1 MSTHEVYAD
10 VPGWTNTRIGDQ
22 SPSSQLHNYHSS
34 AMMMQFCGSPI
45 SETIKPEPLI
55 SEKGVHETMGQC
67 DIRGLAYL
75 KAAEAGHSSRNPSD
89 SCYMG
94 SHKGS
99 QGDLSC
105 SDLTDAVQS
114 SSASSCPGSP
124 QTPVDGEQHSDS
136 GHIDSKQ
143 DMYSPAIADEIHDVD
158 DDTKMAG
165 EEKIDRKKMKRFRLT
180 HNQTRYLMS
189 EFTRQAH
196 PDAAHRERL
205 SREIPGLSPRQVQV
219 WFQNR
224 RAKLKR
230 LSLDD
235 RERVLK
241 SRALPDDF
249 DMAQSLQP
257 SYAAEHHGYTTPL
270 VSPGTFFPPEENDP
284 YSTARVGTPSGD
296 DYSTSPLSTAS
307 VYGSY
312 FGRGNS
318 TFGHGRGPDSIS
330 SMSTSSDSLG
340 SFAHMPSANASVHRQ
355 SNFMPGS
362 FSEHGSM
369 RPSISQLHLY
379 NASVRARAGSLNLPL
394 RGTMPCPTPP
404 LEFTDADSSVDLN
417 STYGGRSLDASMPN
431 DAVARARR
439 DPYGLDSATEQFKQK
454 TVGQPVTTGPRLSE
468 GSPPKTGHSRTA
480 AAALQSAPLQSTQE
494 EDQLSGLGPQ
504 FNLSSFG
511 ITYPRQSPS
520 SNTSDPT
527 SHPGSLA
534 ATKRSDMQG
543 AYNHHGTAWLHQTI
557 QQKLSCY
564 PTPEYSAPRQRAFF
578 YQSNTET
585 I

>member
-1 MSTHEVYAD
+1 MSTHEVYTD
-10 VPGWTNTRIGDQ
+10 VSGWTNTRIGDQ
-22 SPSSQLHNYHSS
+22 LPSPQLHNYHPST
-34 AMMMQFCGSPI
+34 MMMQFCESPI
-45 SETIKPEPLI
+45 TDSLKQEPDA
-55 SEKGVHETMGQC
+55 TPGQC

-75 KAAEAGHSSRNPSD
+75 KAAEQGHSSQDPSD

-105 SDLTDAVQS
+105 SDLTDALQS

-124 QTPVDGEQHSDS
+124 QTPGDGEQQSDS

-143 DMYSPAIADEIHDVD
+143 EIYSPATEDVEIHDAD
-158 DDTKMAG
+158 DEPKPTG
-165 EEKIDRKKMKRFRLT
+165 GEKIDRKKMKRFRLT

-249 DMAQSLQP
+249 DMAQSLQS
-257 SYAAEHHGYTTPL
+257 SYATEHHGYTTPL

-284 YSTARVGTPSGD
+284 YGSARAGTAAAD
-296 DYSTSPLSTAS
+296 DYTTSPLSSTSA
-307 VYGSY
+307 YGSY
-312 FGRGNS
+312 FGRDS
-318 TFGHGRGPDSIS
+318 SAYSRGSDSIS
-330 SMSTSSDSLG
+330 SMSTSSDSIG
-340 SFAHMPSANASVHRQ
+340 SFGSLPSAN
-355 SNFMPGS
+355 
-362 FSEHGSM
+362 
-369 RPSISQLHLY
+369 PSIHGRMNFVPRSFGEQQGAHGPSVPQLHMY
-379 NASVRARAGSLNLPL
+379 NTSLRARAGSLNLPM
-394 RGTMPCPTPP
+394 RGTIPCHTPP
-404 LEFTDADSSVDLN
+404 LEYTDTDSSTN
-417 STYGGRSLDASMPN
+417 INNAYGSRSLDAST
-431 DAVARARR
+431 RR
-439 DPYGLDSATEQFKQK
+439 DPFGLEEFKQK
-454 TVGQPVTTGPRLSE
+454 TVGQPVTATPRIGE
-468 GSPPKTGHSRTA
+468 GSPPKADHSRA
-480 AAALQSAPLQSTQE
+480 AAVALQSAPLQSTQE

-520 SNTSDPT
+520 TSTNNPT
-527 SHPGSLA
+527 SHPSS
-534 ATKRSDMQG
+534 KSSDMHG
-543 AYNHHGTAWLHQTI
+543 AYNNHGTAWLQQTI

-564 PTPEYSAPRQRAFF
+564 PEPDYSAPRQRGYF

>member
-1 MSTHEVYAD
+1 MSTHEVYTD
-10 VPGWTNTRIGDQ
+10 VSGWTNTRIGEQ
-22 SPSSQLHNYHSS
+22 LPSSQLHNYHTST
-34 AMMMQFCGSPI
+34 MMMQFCGSPI
-45 SETIKPEPLI
+45 AEPLKQ
-55 SEKGVHETMGQC
+55 EPDAPVGQC

-75 KAAEAGHSSRNPSD
+75 KAAEQGHSSQNPSD
-89 SCYMG
+89 RCYMG

-124 QTPVDGEQHSDS
+124 QTPVDGEQQSDN

-143 DMYSPAIADEIHDVD
+143 DIYSPATEDVEIHDAD
-158 DDTKMAG
+158 DEPKPTG

-249 DMAQSLQP
+249 DIAQSLQS
-257 SYAAEHHGYTTPL
+257 SYATEHHGYTTPL

-284 YSTARVGTPSGD
+284 YHSARVGTSAAD
-296 DYSTSPLSTAS
+296 DYATSPLSSTSA
-307 VYGSY
+307 YGSY
-312 FGRGNS
+312 FSRGNS
-318 TFGHGRGPDSIS
+318 AFSRGPDSMS
-330 SMSTSSDSLG
+330 SMSTSSDSISSFG
-340 SFAHMPSANASVHRQ
+340 SMASANPSI
-355 SNFMPGS
+355 
-362 FSEHGSM
+362 HGRMHFIPRTFGEQQGAM
-369 RPSISQLHLY
+369 RPPVPQLHMY
-379 NASVRARAGSLNLPL
+379 NTSLRSRAGSLNLPL
-394 RGTMPCPTPP
+394 RGTMPCHTPP
-404 LEFTDADSSVDLN
+404 LEYADTDSTTDMN
-417 STYGGRSLDASMPN
+417 SAYGSRSLDAST
-431 DAVARARR
+431 RR
-439 DPYGLDSATEQFKQK
+439 DPFGLGSVAEEFKQK
-454 TVGQPVTTGPRLSE
+454 TVGQPVTTTPRIGE
-468 GSPPKTGHSRTA
+468 GSPPKADHSRA
-480 AAALQSAPLQSTQE
+480 AAVALRSAPLPSTQE

-511 ITYPRQSPS
+511 ITYSRQSPS
-520 SNTSDPT
+520 TNTNDLT
-527 SHPGSLA
+527 SHPSN
-534 ATKRSDMQG
+534 KMSDMQS
-543 AYNHHGTAWLHQTI
+543 AYNNHGTAWLQQTI

-564 PTPEYSAPRQRAFF
+564 PAPDYSSPRQRGFY